1 MGVQERQLRERQAR
15 IEMILRA
22 GLQVFSQYGYH
33 NASMDLIAEQAELG
47 KSTLYYYYKSKDEL
61 LYAILENG
69 VSEFFLKLEKAF
81 QHTSDTLEKI
91 QKVTEV
97 SVQFLIDHPDFFKLY
112 LYLSAHPSYQ
122 KHVLKRLRPLIS
134 HKIDMIRTLFEEARE
149 KNLIRDYPIREVVS
163 IFGSL
168 VMSLGVFYTGEKPVE
183 AFRKRGELI
192 NQIFLRGILKEPN
205 TENNLPENNQI

>member
-1 MGVQERQLRERQAR
+1 MGVQERQLRERKAR

-69 VSEFFLKLEKAF
+69 VSEFFLKLEDAF
-81 QHTSDTLEKI
+81 RHTRDTLEKI
-91 QKVTEV
+91 KKVTEV

-122 KHVLKRLRPLIS
+122 KEVLKRLRPLIS
-134 HKIDMIRTLFEEARE
+134 HKIAMIRELFEEARA

-168 VMSLGVFYTGEKPVE
+168 VMSLGIFYTGENPVE
-183 AFRKRGELI
+183 TFRQRGELI
-192 NQIFLRGILKEPN
+192 NKIFLNGILKKSAP
-205 TENNLPENNQI
+205 L